1 MEKKEEVVVTV
12 KLADLVTL
20 EMEKKEEVFEVV
32 ADLVTLTVKL
42 LALAG
47 ADISPKP
54 ALNAISGM
62 SSRIAEL
69 LNIDEEVCNTL
80 MIKSMT
86 SNVDTE
92 QMKEFIETMQR
103 ENITTMGAS

>member
-1 MEKKEEVVVTV
+1 MEKKEEIVVTA
-12 KLADLVTL
+12 KLADLITL

-47 ADISPKP
+47 AAHEDISPKSV
-54 ALNAISGM
+54 LNAISGM
-62 SSRIAEL
+62 SFRIAEL

-80 MIKSMT
+80 MQEM
-86 SNVDTE
+86 
-92 QMKEFIETMQR
+92 R
-103 ENITTMGAS
+103 ED